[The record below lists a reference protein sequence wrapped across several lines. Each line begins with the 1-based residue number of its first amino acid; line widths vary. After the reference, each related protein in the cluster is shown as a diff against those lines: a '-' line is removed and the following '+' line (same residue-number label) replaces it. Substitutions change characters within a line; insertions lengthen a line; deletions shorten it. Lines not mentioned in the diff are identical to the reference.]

1 MSNQKTVT
9 IDARHKFTDAERV
22 ELSEKMARFTS
33 LKREAEDNK
42 KASAAQYKYEIEQLE
57 SQINSICG
65 KINEGYEMR
74 STKCHVE
81 MDFDMR
87 LKRYYSVQT
96 GDLVDER
103 AMNDNDLQ
111 QDLPMEET
119 DV

>member
-1 MSNQKTVT
+1 
-9 IDARHKFTDAERV
+9 
-22 ELSEKMARFTS
+22 
-33 LKREAEDNK
+33 
-42 KASAAQYKYEIEQLE
+42 
-57 SQINSICG
+57 
-65 KINEGYEMR
+65 MR

-96 GDLVDER
+96 GELVDER
-103 AMNDNDLQ
+103 SMNDNDLQ